1 MNKLQRILAG
11 AMACM
16 VCLSGGSAMAAS
28 GQHEVTANK
37 LYFREEADA
46 DGEVIT
52 RLSQGTVVTVISTDD
67 GWAKVRWDGKEGYLA
82 TEYLKKITSASV
94 SGKNTT
100 QLSGTGW
107 IRKDTPMYKA
117 ANDTSEKIMEIK
129 KDTKLSIQ
137 GETVNFYYVK
147 ADGKY
152 GYVVK
157 GRVTMEQPASTN
169 ESKKTEE
176 SKTEQ
181 KENRILR
188 MGSEGED
195 VKKLQLRLS
204 ELGYMKEKYVTGYYG
219 EITESAVV
227 KFQIRAGLE
236 TDGIAGP
243 ATKSKLESS
252 SAPRP
257 QKVIEMD
264 WYKTNVSSLVY
275 KRGGTAKIIDCET
288 GTVIKIR
295 RVGGSNHMDVEPLT
309 AEDTAKLKKL
319 YNGSWSWK
327 RRSVI
332 LVADGKYIAASINGM
347 PHGAEIST
355 TNNFEGQFCL
365 HTTNSRTHGTDKVDS
380 EHQKY
385 IERALDFT

>member
-1 MNKLQRILAG
+1 
-11 AMACM
+11 
-16 VCLSGGSAMAAS
+16 MAAS
-28 GQHEVTANK
+28 GQHEVTASK
-37 LYFREEADA
+37 LYFREKADT
-46 DGEVIT
+46 DGEVIA

-67 GWAKVRWDGKEGYLA
+67 DWAKVRWNGKEGYLS

-100 QLSGTGW
+100 ELSGTGRM
-107 IRKDTPMYKA
+107 RKDTLMYKA
-117 ANDTSEKIMEIK
+117 ADDSSEMVMEVK
-129 KDTKLSIQ
+129 KDTELSIR
-137 GETVNFYYVK
+137 GETLNFYYVK

-157 GRVTMEQPASTN
+157 SRVTMEKPASSGREN
-169 ESKKTEE
+169 DPEDP
-176 SKTEQ
+176 Q
-181 KENRILR
+181 KEQNENRVLR
-188 MGSEGED
+188 MGCEGEA
-195 VKKLQLRLS
+195 VKEMQSRLC
-204 ELGYMKEKYVTGYYG
+204 ELGYMKEKYITGYYG

-243 ATKSKLESS
+243 ATQNKLESG

-257 QKVIEMD
+257 KKVVEMD
-264 WYKTNVSSLVY
+264 WYDSDVSSLVY

-309 AEDTAKLKKL
+309 AEDTAKLKKI
-319 YNGSWSWK
+319 YGGTWSWK
-327 RRSVI
+327 RRSVV

-355 TNNFEGQFCL
+355 TNNFDGQFCL
-365 HTTNSRTHGTDKVDS
+365 HTTNSRTHGTNKVDG

-385 IERALDFT
+385 VQRALDFS